1 MHPPPGIKAPF
12 ASVCTVERLS
22 VLPIEA
28 HGLGPDITQQ
38 AVLVAQ
44 IAIATKGHLITIDT
58 NNAMKDEMAF

>member
-22 VLPIEA
+22 ALPIKA